1 MSAPNQNPAEEI
13 LRHLRLAA
21 QLSETVG
28 VDKDAFMA
36 AAWSAFLES
45 RPGLREELAERELAA
60 QLEILRDRGMIGE
73 A

>member
-1 MSAPNQNPAEEI
+1 MSAPLNPAEEI
-13 LRHLRLAA
+13 LRHLRVAA

-36 AAWSAFLES
+36 ACWAAFLDA
-45 RPGLREELAERELAA
+45 RPGLREELAERELAQ
-60 QLEILRDRGMIGE
+60 QLEVLRDRGMMAE